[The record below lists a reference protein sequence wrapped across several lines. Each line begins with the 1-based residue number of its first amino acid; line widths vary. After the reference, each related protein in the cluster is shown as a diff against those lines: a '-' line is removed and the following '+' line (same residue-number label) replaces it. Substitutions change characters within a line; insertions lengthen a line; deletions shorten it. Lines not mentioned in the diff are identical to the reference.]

1 VPLQNRVNLGELLA
15 DGTVS
20 SNTPVKAAATDKSDR
35 ERWVGLFFYRPRL
48 HFLLLAEA
56 ATPASSLEIL
66 LDCKRW
72 AIVIQS
78 PNIRETRVRRQ
89 RPWP

>member
-35 ERWVGLFFYRPRL
+35 ERWGG
-48 HFLLLAEA
+48 LLALSTNRILA
-56 ATPASSLEIL
+56 A
-66 LDCKRW
+66 RW
-72 AIVIQS
+72 S
-78 PNIRETRVRRQ
+78 PGNGDVADKSAN
-89 RPWP
+89 